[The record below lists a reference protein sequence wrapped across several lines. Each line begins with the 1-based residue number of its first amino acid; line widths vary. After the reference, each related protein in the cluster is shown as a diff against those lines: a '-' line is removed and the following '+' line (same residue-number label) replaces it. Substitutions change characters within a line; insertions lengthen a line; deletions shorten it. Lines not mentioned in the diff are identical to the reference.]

1 MIALKHKA
9 VSATMSIPEGKRG
22 KSLITESEYSGACE
36 KITEKHEQSVCIYL
50 VNHPDMSDRY
60 NTRRSMML
68 SGIRR
73 NEP

>member
-1 MIALKHKA
+1 MTALKHKA
-9 VSATMSIPEGKRG
+9 VSATVSIPEGKRG

-36 KITEKHEQSVCIYL
+36 KITEIHEQSMCIHL

>member
-1 MIALKHKA
+1 MITLKHKA
-9 VSATMSIPEGKRG
+9 VSATPSIPECIRG
-22 KSLITESEYSGACE
+22 KSLITESKYSCACE

-50 VNHPDMSDRY
+50 VNHPDMRDRY

>member
-9 VSATMSIPEGKRG
+9 LSATVSIPECIKG
-22 KSLITESEYSGACE
+22 KSLITEREYSGACE

-50 VNHPDMSDRY
+50 VNHPDMRDRY
-60 NTRRSMML
+60 NTRMSMML

>member
-9 VSATMSIPEGKRG
+9 VAATQSISECTRG
-22 KSLITESEYSGACE
+22 KSLITEGECSGACE
-36 KITEKHEQSVCIYL
+36 KITEIHEQSVCIYL